1 MSRFGGKSK
10 LLEQQKELLSD
21 GKLIIL
27 IDDIEIIEMIEE
39 KLSGRNPLYRL
50 ELKYFSLLKR

>member
-39 KLSGRNPLYRL
+39 KLSGRNP
-50 ELKYFSLLKR
+50 FIV